1 MQNRENKG
9 RAADMV
15 VKVLAQRI
23 QSGELEDGQP
33 LPPERDMMEEFGISR
48 TVVREALV
56 ALSNK
61 GLVEARP
68 RHRPLVRKPGYD
80 SAFSAIE
87 SIVTY
92 LLGQRG
98 GVRNLFDTRILLEAA
113 LVRQA
118 AKTADKQDIAAL
130 KRALEANQASI
141 EDSET
146 FYQTDMGFHRILYE
160 ISRNPVLPAVNR
172 AYTTWLAPHWLQ
184 MPRLPDRNQA
194 NFEAHRQIFDAI
206 LMRDPDAAED
216 ALKRHLENA
225 WDQVRQTFGEL

>member
-1 MQNRENKG
+1 MRNQAENG
-9 RAADMV
+9 RAADNV
-15 VKVLAQRI
+15 VAILAQRI
-23 QSGELEDGQP
+23 QTGELGDGQP

-48 TVVREALV
+48 TVVREAVV

-61 GLVEARP
+61 GLIEARP

-87 SIVTY
+87 SIVTH
-92 LLGQRG
+92 LLHQPG

-113 LVRQA
+113 LVREA
-118 AKTADKQDIAAL
+118 AKTADKHDISAL
-130 KRALEANQASI
+130 KQALEANEASI
-141 EDSET
+141 DNSEM
-146 FYQTDMGFHRILYE
+146 FYETDIGFHRILYE
-160 ISRNPVLPAVNR
+160 IPRNPVLPAVNR
-172 AYTTWLAPHWLQ
+172 AYTTWLAPHWMQ
-184 MPRLPDRNQA
+184 MPRLPDLNQK
-194 NFEAHRQIFDAI
+194 NFEAHKEIFDAV

>member
-1 MQNRENKG
+1 MRNQAENG
-9 RAADMV
+9 RAADNV
-15 VKVLAQRI
+15 VAILAQRI
-23 QSGELEDGQP
+23 QTGELEDGQP

-48 TVVREALV
+48 TVVREAVV

-61 GLVEARP
+61 GLIEARP

-87 SIVTY
+87 SIVTH
-92 LLGQRG
+92 LLHQPG

-113 LVRQA
+113 LVREA
-118 AKTADKQDIAAL
+118 AKTADKHDISAL
-130 KRALEANQASI
+130 KQALEANEASI
-141 EDSET
+141 DNSEM
-146 FYQTDMGFHRILYE
+146 FYETDIGFHRILYE
-160 ISRNPVLPAVNR
+160 IPRNPVLPAVNR
-172 AYTTWLAPHWLQ
+172 AYTTWLAPHWMQ
-184 MPRLPDRNQA
+184 MPRLPDRNQK
-194 NFEAHRQIFDAI
+194 NFKAHKEIFDAV